1 MDYSLH
7 FACRHYSICNFG
19 LQYAELTLTAPDGLA
34 VNEYRNHPGH
44 SFCNPECIPDS
55 CRTKSSAK
63 KESSGDNDHH
73 IAEQGDNERRGSLS
87 QAFQGAAGGDG

>member
-1 MDYSLH
+1 MQIRFAICRADVNDFPLMISDYS
-7 FACRHYSICNFG
+7 
-19 LQYAELTLTAPDGLA
+19 A
-34 VNEYRNHPGH
+34 VDKHRYHPGH

-63 KESSGDNDHH
+63 EESSGDNDHH

-87 QAFQGAAGGDG
+87 QSFQSAAGGDG